1 MGQPQKRD
9 AVTEAGGDALRPSDS
24 EIPGAGRF
32 LEKTADG
39 GCCGV
44 GEGVSVRLK
53 GSFLGDGSA
62 LELGSD
68 DACTAL

>member
-9 AVTEAGGDALRPSDS
+9 AVTEAGGGDALRRSDS

-39 GCCGV
+39 GCWGV
-44 GEGVSVRLK
+44 GEGVTVRLK
-53 GSFLGDGSA
+53 GSFLGGQKRP
-62 LELGSD
+62 GIGPR
-68 DACTAL
+68 

>member
-9 AVTEAGGDALRPSDS
+9 AVTEAGGGDALRRSDS

-39 GCCGV
+39 GCWGV
-44 GEGVSVRLK
+44 GEGVTVRLFIVRHAFLLEAI
-53 GSFLGDGSA
+53 SFSGY
-62 LELGSD
+62 
-68 DACTAL
+68 